1 MSALPNT
8 RPRLALHTWTLDT
21 TPLDDVLR
29 IARATGWDAIELRRV
44 DFGRAAQ
51 AGRTSADVEALV
63 RASGLAVAC
72 IGVEPGWLFADGAE
86 RQRLLDVFRASC
98 RSAVA
103 LGCTTLMSAVD
114 RGRGDVRRAA
124 TSLREAGDLAAA
136 HGLRVA
142 VEFNSQAEQ
151 FNALEPMREAVSL
164 AGHPGC
170 GLLVDSYHLQR
181 SGGHPRSLDSL
192 GRDEIAYVQFSDVP
206 KSGLVPGA
214 ATDRLPPGKG
224 AVPVTVCFAAVGAKG
239 YDGYMSFEAPNPAAW
254 ARPPEDVAREALE
267 ATRAALPRR

>member
-51 AGRTSADVEALV
+51 AGRTAADVEALV

-151 FNALEPMREAVSL
+151 FNALEPMREAVRL

-206 KSGLVPGA
+206 AHGLEPGA
-214 ATDRLPPGKG
+214 TLDRLPPGRG
-224 AVPVTVCFAAVGAKG
+224 VVDFAATWAVLADRG
-239 YDGYMSFEAPNPAAW
+239 YAGHASYEAPNPAAW
-254 ARPPEDVAREALE
+254 SRSPDDVAREAL
-267 ATRAALPRR
+267 AAARR